1 MREKPSG
8 SEFRGQGGQSGLNLA
23 SLDQVFSD
31 VSKLRSLIS
40 FSFCL
45 YCSQLLLLSLQ
56 LRPELSGDSSG
67 DEKGCSNFWI
77 GNHD

>member
-31 VSKLRSLIS
+31 VSKLRSFIS

-67 DEKGCSNFWI
+67 DEKGCLNFWT